1 MVAFIKPAAQI
12 NQLAAFTAKR
22 APTLLFA
29 PFDCSTAGGAFYS
42 MRGFP
47 GGHVTDLYHATG
59 KLEFDILV
67 GLLGAC
73 FRCGEQHEACCKA
86 VASATQFR
94 KVREPG
100 G

>member
-22 APTLLFA
+22 APTLFFA
-29 PFDCSTAGGAFYS
+29 PYYCGAAGGAFYS
-42 MRGFP
+42 MRCFLA
-47 GGHVTDLYHATG
+47 GHALDLYHATG
-59 KLEFDILV
+59 QLEFDILV

-73 FRCGEQHEACCKA
+73 FRCGEQHEACSKA